1 MAFATNGD
9 TRLYYEA
16 LGEGDA
22 ILLIT
27 GLGGASEHWGE
38 DIRDL
43 AATHK
48 LILVD
53 PRGAGRSDKP
63 DVPYTGDLLAEDMR
77 AILDDAGVERAH
89 VVGISMGGMI
99 GQELAIRHPGRVQS
113 LMLVSTYAATDSWS
127 RRIFEIRRLMID
139 RLGFAEQ
146 FRMAM
151 LFVFSPRTFRDM
163 PDVVSQLEEGFA
175 ENPPEL
181 PAYLRQLQFCTDHD
195 ATERLGQI
203 TAPTLVVTGA
213 DDLLTTTLQGR
224 DLTDLIPQAECREI
238 PDASHLYIYEQPA
251 GWMRPTSPD

>member
-99 GQELAIRHPGRVQS
+99 GPGAGHS
-113 LMLVSTYAATDSWS
+113 PS
-127 RRIFEIRRLMID
+127 RSRPVPHA
-139 RLGFAEQ
+139 GVHWPA
-146 FRMAM
+146 
-151 LFVFSPRTFRDM
+151 
-163 PDVVSQLEEGFA
+163 PD
-175 ENPPEL
+175 
-181 PAYLRQLQFCTDHD
+181 
-195 ATERLGQI
+195 
-203 TAPTLVVTGA
+203 
-213 DDLLTTTLQGR
+213 
-224 DLTDLIPQAECREI
+224 
-238 PDASHLYIYEQPA
+238 
-251 GWMRPTSPD
+251 